1 MKSNIVKMCLSA
13 FFLIGGMIFARAM
26 QVDYVSFKPSVGA
39 FCLSADGR
47 VATICVDTADY
58 KGVRLAARN
67 LGTDIGRVTGTA
79 ADVSMSSPSKRG
91 VVVAGTIGRNR
102 QIDEWVKQGKL
113 DVSAIEGKWESYL
126 IQTVDGNLVIAGSDK
141 RGTIFGIY
149 DLSEKIGVSPW
160 HYFADVPTQRH
171 AELYVKPGRYVQD
184 SPKVK
189 YRGIFLND
197 EWPSLG
203 GWASKKFGGFNS
215 RFYAHVFELL
225 LRLKANYMWPA
236 MWASSFYEDD
246 PANGQLA
253 DDMGIVMGTSHHE
266 PMMRPHKDYTKRRKE
281 VGPWN
286 YATNKEGIDSFFV
299 EGAER
304 SRKYES
310 IVTIGMRG
318 DGDVAMGGGTD
329 EENMAV
335 LSDVIKGQREILG
348 RVHGKDPA
356 EIPQL
361 WAVFTEVQRYYD
373 KGFKVPDDVMLLFC
387 DNNWGYIRRVGP
399 WLEQRR
405 KGGMGLYYH
414 VDMNGGPWNDRWI
427 NTTTIP
433 KLREQF
439 NLAYQSG
446 IDDLWVVNVGDLK
459 PKELP
464 IDFIMRYAWN
474 PDAIQA
480 DETDDYLRQ
489 WAQQNF
495 GEAHAEAISGLV
507 ARYSKYNLW
516 RKPEVQS
523 TNIFSVVNHC
533 EADRVTDLWRTLAH
547 EADSVGQLMPQAYKD
562 AYYQLVLYPVKA
574 SAGVAEIYLAA
585 AKNRLYARQGRV
597 TANDYARRVEELY
610 TVDTAMTAYY
620 NKVLAGGKWEKMMS
634 DIHLGYTK
642 WSMPKRDSVPQ
653 VVRVEPLSKP
663 TMGVAVEGCET
674 LSPEG
679 ELELPVFDNFENRK
693 YYIDIFNRGT
703 GTFDFKVKTDEPW
716 MDVSL
721 RKGKVETESR
731 IWVGID
737 WTKLKAGET
746 EGILYICRERE
757 RVPIRLRVVKADLPV
772 PVEGH
777 WFGNACGNEFSV
789 PAWQFNACHPG
800 RYAKWTFLP
809 DLGRGEGCMGL
820 SPVTAPSATSF
831 EDAPCLE
838 YQVYFPKTGTQ
849 TVCLGVLPTQ
859 DVMPERGLRLAFG
872 LDGGIVRTLDAR
884 QGFVDTFSEYTP
896 KNLKKSPKLKPLPPR
911 NKTLKLI
918 NGDGFCRNEIF
929 DNLRWLTA
937 EFEVEK
943 PGLHTFKVY
952 MVDPEIVLEQLVFNP
967 DNTHPSY
974 FGAPSVRHQ

>member
-1 MKSNIVKMCLSA
+1 MKSNFLKIWVCTFFFVEGIVSA
-13 FFLIGGMIFARAM
+13 WGAGHVAFSPLR
-26 QVDYVSFKPSVGA
+26 GA
-39 FCLSADGR
+39 FCLAGHGR
-47 VATICVDTADY
+47 AATIHVDTADY
-58 KGVRLAARN
+58 KGVYLAALN
-67 LGTDIGRVTGTA
+67 LGTDIGKVTGTK
-79 ADVSMSSPSKRG
+79 ADVSTALPMG
-91 VVVAGTIGRNR
+91 QGTVIAGTLGRNR
-102 QIDEWVKQGKL
+102 RIDEWVKQGKI
-113 DVSAIEGKWESYL
+113 DVSAIEGTWESFL
-126 IQTVDGNLVIAGSDK
+126 VQTVEGNLVIAGSDK

-160 HYFADVPTQRH
+160 HYFADVPVQRH
-171 AELYVKPGRYVQD
+171 EVLFVNPGRYVQG

-203 GWASKKFGGFNS
+203 GWASTKFGGFNS

-281 VGPWN
+281 VGPWD

-356 EIPQL
+356 GIPQL

-399 WLEQRR
+399 WREQRR

-414 VDMNGGPWNDRWI
+414 IDMNGGPWNDRWI

-446 IDDLWVVNVGDLK
+446 IDDLWIVNVGDLK

-480 DETDDYLRQ
+480 DETDDYLRG
-489 WAQQNF
+489 WARQNF
-495 GEAHAEAISGLV
+495 SGVHADAIAGIVS
-507 ARYSKYNLW
+507 RYSQYNLW

-523 TNIFSVVNHC
+523 TDIFSVVNHR
-533 EADRVTDLWRTLAH
+533 EADRVTELWRALVH
-547 EADSVGQLMPQAYKD
+547 DADSVGQLMPQAYKD
-562 AYYQLVLYPVKA
+562 AYYQLVLYPAKA

-585 AKNRLYARQGRV
+585 AKNQLYARQGRV
-597 TANDYARRVEELY
+597 TANDYAQRVEDLY
-610 TVDTAMTAYY
+610 MADTAMTAYY

-634 DIHLGYTK
+634 DIHLGYTQY
-642 WSMPKRDSVPQ
+642 SMPKKDSVPQ

-663 TMGVAVEGCET
+663 VMGVAVEGSEAA
-674 LSPEG
+674 SPEG
-679 ELELPVFDNFENRK
+679 DLELPVFDNFENRK

-703 GTFDFKVKTDEPW
+703 RAFDFKVKTAEPW

-721 RKGKVETESR
+721 RKGTVETETR
-731 IWVGID
+731 LRVGID
-737 WTKLKAGET
+737 WTKVKAGKT
-746 EGILYICRERE
+746 EGMLYICRGRE
-757 RVPIRLRVVKADLPV
+757 RVPVKLRVVKAERPV
-772 PVEGH
+772 QVEGH

-789 PAWQFNACHPG
+789 PAWQFNACWPG

-809 DLGRGEGCMGL
+809 GLGRGKGCMGL
-820 SPVTAPSATSF
+820 TPVTAPSVEAF
-831 EDAPCLE
+831 QDAPCLE
-838 YQVYFPKTGTQ
+838 YQVYFPNTGMQ
-849 TVCLGVLPTQ
+849 TVCLGILPTQ
-859 DVMPERGLRLAFG
+859 DVAPERGLRLAFG
-872 LDGGIVRTLDAR
+872 LDDGSIHTLDAR
-884 QGFVDTFSEYTP
+884 QGFVDTFGEYTS
-896 KNLKKSPKLKPLPPR
+896 KNLKNSPNLKPLPSR
-911 NKTLKLI
+911 NRTLKLI
-918 NGDGFCRNEIF
+918 NGTGKRRNEVF

-937 EFEVEK
+937 EFNVDE

-974 FGAPSVRHQ
+974 FGAPPVRHQ